1 MDRFTAFLDSNVLYP
16 AALRSFLMWLTL
28 HGLFRARWSDMVHE
42 EWMAA
47 VQHQFPDIARERLE
61 RTRNLMNLHAA
72 DSLVTGFEALIEN
85 LELPDP

>member
-1 MDRFTAFLDSNVLYP
+1 
-16 AALRSFLMWLTL
+16 MWLTL

-72 DSLVTGFEALIEN
+72 DSLVTGSKLSSRTSSFPIRERRRT
-85 LELPDP
+85 